1 MGRVKIK
8 RKRMMEK
15 QLLAEEQKEIENEK
29 QMDNAQPSKPFAAVL
44 RERKMSL
51 SKTSKT
57 SRRRKKSSQK
67 PGDDIQPILENETK
81 SSPNSSP
88 SKKRKSKLKSK
99 ASDVKGADCGPS
111 KPKKKR
117 KHQRTGTKHGSLDLM
132 EITRDVGHLD
142 IVQPKNKKDKK
153 TKSVKTKRHRQTID

>member
-29 QMDNAQPSKPFAAVL
+29 KMDNAQPNKPFAAVL

-57 SRRRKKSSQK
+57 PRRRKKSSQK
-67 PGDDIQPILENETK
+67 PGNNIQPISENETK

-99 ASDVKGADCGPS
+99 DS
-111 KPKKKR
+111 KPTKKR

-142 IVQPKNKKDKK
+142 IVQPKSKKDKK
-153 TKSVKTKRHRQTID
+153 T

>member
-1 MGRVKIK
+1 MGKNSKLRPKKKKTEYTLKKSVGAGFDFMINYRVKIK

-15 QLLAEEQKEIENEK
+15 QLLAEEEKEKGKEI
-29 QMDNAQPSKPFAAVL
+29 QPNKPFAAML

-57 SRRRKKSSQK
+57 PRRRKKSSQK
-67 PGDDIQPILENETK
+67 PDNDIQPISENETK

-88 SKKRKSKLKSK
+88 SKKRKSKIKSK
-99 ASDVKGADCGPS
+99 DS

-117 KHQRTGTKHGSLDLM
+117 KHQR
-132 EITRDVGHLD
+132 
-142 IVQPKNKKDKK
+142 
-153 TKSVKTKRHRQTID
+153 